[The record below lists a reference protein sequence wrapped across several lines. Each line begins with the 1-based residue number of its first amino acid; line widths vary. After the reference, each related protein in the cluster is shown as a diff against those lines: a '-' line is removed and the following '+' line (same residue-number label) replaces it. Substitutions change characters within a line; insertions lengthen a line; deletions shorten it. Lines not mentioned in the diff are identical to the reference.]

1 MTARQAAARAA
12 FARLARHPALRGA
25 RPVLAGTL
33 PLGLDVATSD
43 LDVICEVNDLDR
55 FANRLARAFGRRA
68 GFRVRLRSAGS
79 RPTVVA
85 RFREAGLPVEVFA
98 RARPA
103 RAQRAVRHL
112 RVEARLLE
120 LHGEPL
126 RLCARALKA
135 RGVKTEPAF
144 ARCLGL
150 AGDPYLALLELERA
164 TNAELRRIPLSLR
177 PEPPQAPDPL

>member
-1 MTARQAAARAA
+1 MTARQAAALAA
-12 FARLARHPALRGA
+12 FARLARHPVLRGA
-25 RPVLAGTL
+25 RPVLAGTF
-33 PLGLDVATSD
+33 PLGLDVAASD
-43 LDVICEVNDLDR
+43 LDVICEVRDPAR
-55 FANRLARAFGRRA
+55 FADRLARAFGHRP
-68 GFRVRLRSAGS
+68 GFRLRLCTVGGL
-79 RPTVVA
+79 PTVVA

-98 RARPA
+98 QARPA

-126 RLCARALKA
+126 RLCVRALKA

-150 AGDPYLALLELERA
+150 AGDPYLTLLELERA
-164 TNAELRRIPLSLR
+164 TDAELRRIPLSLR
-177 PEPPQAPDPL
+177 PELPPAPDPL